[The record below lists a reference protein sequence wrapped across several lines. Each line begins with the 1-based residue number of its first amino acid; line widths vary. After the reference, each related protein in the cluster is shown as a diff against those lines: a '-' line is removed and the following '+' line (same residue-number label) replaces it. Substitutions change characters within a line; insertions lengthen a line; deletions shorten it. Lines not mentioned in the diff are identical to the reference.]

1 MLSTQALT
9 TLPRLT
15 AGVFLRVLHIEHMAN
30 YSVRI
35 LGMNGYSAHDEVVE
49 GVINQQQA
57 KKVAE
62 ARCPGAK
69 LGPAKKI

>member
-1 MLSTQALT
+1 MS
-9 TLPRLT
+9 
-15 AGVFLRVLHIEHMAN
+15 N
-30 YSVRI
+30 YTVRI
-35 LGMNGYSAHDEVVE
+35 LGMNGYSAHDEIVE
-49 GVINQQQA
+49 GVTTQQQA

>member
-1 MLSTQALT
+1 
-9 TLPRLT
+9 
-15 AGVFLRVLHIEHMAN
+15 MAT

-35 LGMNGYSAHDEVVE
+35 LGMNGYTSHEEIVE
-49 GVINQQQA
+49 GVLTQQQA